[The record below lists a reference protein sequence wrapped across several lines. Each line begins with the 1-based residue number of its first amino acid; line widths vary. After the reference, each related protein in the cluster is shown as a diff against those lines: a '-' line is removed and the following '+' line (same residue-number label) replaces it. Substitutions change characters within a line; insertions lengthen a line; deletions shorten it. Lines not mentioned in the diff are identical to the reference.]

1 MTLSVLACSST
12 APEDLH
18 PLEQMSITFDGT
30 PSRQTIQAALD
41 PVMQAY
47 GTPTTED
54 NYSRAG
60 SVLVKLKQDVGIPEM
75 EVLDCMS
82 RQRSRWGPRGFPEG
96 AGYAAYTIQT
106 TGSCNPVAAGT

>member
-1 MTLSVLACSST
+1 MVLAIGCDAT
-12 APEDLH
+12 GRDDLH
-18 PLEQMSITFDGT
+18 PLDQMSITFDGS
-30 PSRQTIQAALD
+30 PSRADIQSVLD

-47 GTPTTED
+47 STPVTED

-82 RQRSRWGPRGFPEG
+82 RQRGRWGPRGFAEG
-96 AGYAAYTIQT
+96 AGYAAFTIQT
-106 TGSCNPVAAGT
+106 VGNCNPAAAGT